1 MTTEERRAAAP
12 YLYHSGVKWIQK
24 ETAEQTP
31 AHNAAN
37 PTVPKMLTLGADL
50 GRWGWEFN
58 GSPTRNRGRGRGI
71 SIHIL
76 NNVLIL
82 QE

>member
-12 YLYHSGVKWIQK
+12 YLYHSSVKWIQK

-37 PTVPKMLTLGADL
+37 PTVPKMLTLGAEL
-50 GRWGWEFN
+50 GRWGGNSMVAPPEIEDGDAESASTF
-58 GSPTRNRGRGRGI
+58 
-71 SIHIL
+71 SITF
-76 NNVLIL
+76 
-82 QE
+82 